1 MAEVGAMLCLWRAG
15 RRWEVDGAME
25 SSQKQKCEARE
36 RNWASREE
44 EGRNEMK
51 IQRKEKERTREEEG
65 EREGEGEGEKERGK
79 GGERGGRRW
88 GERGVGRRGG
98 G

>member
-1 MAEVGAMLCLWRAG
+1 MAEVGAMLCLWGAG
-15 RRWEVDGAME
+15 GRWEVDGAME

-51 IQRKEKERTREEEG
+51 IQRKEKERTERKR
-65 EREGEGEGEKERGK
+65 EREREKEKERMIPF
-79 GGERGGRRW
+79 W
-88 GERGVGRRGG
+88 ISL
-98 G
+98 